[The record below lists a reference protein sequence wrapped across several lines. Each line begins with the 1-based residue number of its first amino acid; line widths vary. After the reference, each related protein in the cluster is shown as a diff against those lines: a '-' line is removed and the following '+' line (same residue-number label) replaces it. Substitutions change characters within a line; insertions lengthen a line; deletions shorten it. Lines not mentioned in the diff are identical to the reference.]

1 MAIKCEI
8 TPFEFWDYTI
18 AEVNDLIE
26 AHTEKQKYEMQF
38 KAACSYHNAMM
49 VINGVNN
56 LFSKNPKQ
64 PLQIWEVF
72 DGLFDKPKQIVNQTK
87 EEIMK
92 ARLLA
97 YNEAWKNNIERGD
110 SI

>member
-8 TPFEFWDYTI
+8 TPFKFWDYTI

-26 AHTEKQKYEMQF
+26 AYTEKQKHEMQF
-38 KAACSYHNAMM
+38 EAFCSYNNAMI
-49 VINGVNN
+49 VVNSINNI
-56 LFSKNPKQ
+56 FSKNPKQ
-64 PLQIWEVF
+64 QPQIWEVF
-72 DGLFDKPKQIVNQTK
+72 QGLFDKPKQVAMQSK

-97 YNEAWKNNIERGD
+97 YNEAWKKKHRKG
-110 SI
+110 